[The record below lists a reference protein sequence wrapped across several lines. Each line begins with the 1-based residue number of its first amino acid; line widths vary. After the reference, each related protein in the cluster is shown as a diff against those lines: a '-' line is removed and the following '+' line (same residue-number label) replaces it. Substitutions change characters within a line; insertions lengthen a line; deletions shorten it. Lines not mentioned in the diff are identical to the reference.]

1 MISNTQQCLRKQTME
16 STLTDF
22 FAAVNR
28 NDVDGA
34 LSCCP
39 EDIHCTYPDPGRN
52 WQGKER
58 GRTVMTAILGQL
70 ATVRKTATFQ
80 VVAVDE
86 NKCQLQTRETWGHPD
101 IISKT
106 IYTFTQE
113 DHTILKME
121 S

>member
-1 MISNTQQCLRKQTME
+1 ME

-28 NDVDGA
+28 NDVGGA
-34 LSCCP
+34 LSCCA
-39 EDIHCTYPDPGRN
+39 EDIQCTYPDPGRN

-58 GRTVMTAILGQL
+58 GRTVMAAIFGQL
-70 ATVRKTATFQ
+70 ATIQKTATMQ
-80 VVAVDE
+80 VVGVDE
-86 NKCQLQTRETWGHPD
+86 NKCQVQTRESWGHPR

-106 IYTFTQE
+106 TYTFTFINE
-113 DHTILKME
+113 DCKILKME